1 MRHSNLPVAVAPGT
15 MHAICVEVVVI
26 ERFGMS
32 RRILFPFAMLALF
45 ACGVVA
51 VIVAMSPGITG
62 MPGPA
67 IGGPFTMTGQDGK
80 PISDNDLRGHPFLV
94 FFGYTHCPDTCP
106 TELFQLSEML
116 KALGP
121 DKAVKVLF
129 VSVDPE
135 RDTPA
140 VMKDYVSN
148 FDPRILGVTGSAA
161 ATAAMEKSF
170 RVYSRKV
177 PGKDGEYSMDHTS
190 IIYLMDKEGHFI
202 NAFNADQP
210 PKAAAQELAQY
221 L

>member
-1 MRHSNLPVAVAPGT
+1 
-15 MHAICVEVVVI
+15 
-26 ERFGMS
+26 MS

-45 ACGVVA
+45 AFGAVAVVVA
-51 VIVAMSPGITG
+51 ITPGITG
-62 MPGPA
+62 MQGPA

-80 PISDNDLRGHPFLV
+80 PISDRDLRGHPFLV
-94 FFGYTHCPDTCP
+94 FFGYTHCPDVCP

-148 FDPRILGVTGSAA
+148 FDPRIIGVTGSAEE
-161 ATAAMEKSF
+161 TAAMEKSF

-177 PGKDGEYSMDHTS
+177 PGKDGEYSMDHTA
-190 IIYLMDKEGHFI
+190 IIYLMDKEGRFV
-202 NAFNADQP
+202 NAFNVEQP
-210 PKAAAQELAQY
+210 PQAAAQELAKY